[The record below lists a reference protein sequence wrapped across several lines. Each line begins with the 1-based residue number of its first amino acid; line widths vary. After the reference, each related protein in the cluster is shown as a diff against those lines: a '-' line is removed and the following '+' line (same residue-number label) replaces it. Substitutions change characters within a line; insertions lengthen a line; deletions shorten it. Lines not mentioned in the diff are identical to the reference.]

1 MNYTGYIH
9 SLASALLAIKTP
21 EIEAVRQVLLKGY
34 RDGRKIFVAGN
45 GGSAATAS
53 HMACDFQKTTIGKE
67 HEEITNRIRCIA
79 LTDSAALMTAW
90 GNDVAY
96 EEIFAQQLRALADKG
111 DIFLVISASGN
122 SPNIVK
128 ALETA
133 IEMGLTTIGFLGFEG
148 GKALPMCD
156 HSIVVRSS
164 DYGVIEDGHSVLMH
178 MLTAALRETVL
189 G

>member
-1 MNYTGYIH
+1 
-9 SLASALLAIKTP
+9 
-21 EIEAVRQVLLKGY
+21 
-34 RDGRKIFVAGN
+34 
-45 GGSAATAS
+45 
-53 HMACDFQKTTIGKE
+53 
-67 HEEITNRIRCIA
+67 
-79 LTDSAALMTAW
+79 MTAW

-111 DIFLVISASGN
+111 DLFLVISASGN
-122 SPNIVK
+122 SPNIIR
-128 ALETA
+128 ALDA
-133 IEMGLTTIGFLGFEG
+133 AVEMGLTTIGFLGFEG

-156 HSIVVRSS
+156 HSIVIRSS